1 METDIECILKY
12 KNHAMLF
19 DKKHVKK
26 SLQEKTNLADKHQ
39 QKPTLAKVPL
49 Y

>member
-1 METDIECILKY
+1 
-12 KNHAMLF
+12 MLF